1 MSHFLGLSHMFQ
13 EKVTSISCVCVK
25 GLKIT
30 HYILG
35 MGKQFL
41 YSTVFDIYQNWI
53 LENNVFLVFFFF
65 PKNDINLLT
74 SPNFWLV
81 VEDRQELGRDEET

>member
-53 LENNVFLVFFFF
+53 LENNVFLVFFFSL
-65 PKNDINLLT
+65 KMT
-74 SPNFWLV
+74 SICSQAPISGW
-81 VEDRQELGRDEET
+81 

>member
-41 YSTVFDIYQNWI
+41 YSTVFHIYQNWI
-53 LENNVFLVFFFF
+53 LENNVVVVVVVF
-65 PKNDINLLT
+65 PKNDINLL
-74 SPNFWLV
+74 
-81 VEDRQELGRDEET
+81 VEDRQELVRDEET